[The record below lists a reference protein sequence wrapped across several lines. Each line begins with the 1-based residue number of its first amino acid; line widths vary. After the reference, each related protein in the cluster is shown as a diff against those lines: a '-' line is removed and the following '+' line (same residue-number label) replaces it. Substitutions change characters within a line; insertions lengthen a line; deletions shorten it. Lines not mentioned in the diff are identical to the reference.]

1 MLVPHVTRKLRKL
14 IKSLNEPASVVSYSL
29 NIFPSLGLMV
39 IQRTFSGTYFRGV
52 EGSVLSFSPGGL
64 VVNTYTL
71 TQLTGVKRWVMKQL
85 DERFQAPIL

>member
-52 EGSVLSFSPGGL
+52 RRLGDSSGKYRLGLTIKSACFKEGA
-64 VVNTYTL
+64 Y
-71 TQLTGVKRWVMKQL
+71 
-85 DERFQAPIL
+85 